1 VTPTRWLLTALSF
14 LAAIGVSLWVIGS
27 SIPPGGSA
35 FGLPLAAHLLALA
48 AVAAETLCRAGKLS
62 LSARAVGERLSLGTA
77 LRTSLGG
84 DFAAAIT
91 PARSGAE
98 PARFLVLSEAG
109 LAPAAALVV
118 LFLELALELLSL
130 VALSLVAMLV
140 FRGVGGMVTAVSAML
155 GGYATFVLG
164 LAVVAYALSR
174 GRTGGPPPEWARS
187 LRVNA
192 FAWRWVQRALRHM
205 RTSVQSVREAHPGWL
220 VLALLASVAH
230 IGARLTILPAIV
242 LLYDAHAPLAPLV
255 FWPLALVY
263 GGAAVPAP
271 AGGGLME
278 VAFKATLGSAIPG
291 AVFGA
296 ALIWWRFYTF
306 YIYVPLGAVA
316 AGHLVLRAMRRAER
330 EQATG
335 Q

>member
-1 VTPTRWLLTALSF
+1 MTPTRWLLTALSF
-14 LAAIGVSLWVIGS
+14 LAAIGVSLWVIRS

-35 FGLPLAAHLLALA
+35 FGLPLSAHLLALV
-48 AVAAETLCRAGKLS
+48 AVAVETLCRAGKLS
-62 LSARAVGERLSLGTA
+62 LSARAINARLSLGTA

-98 PARFLVLSEAG
+98 PARYLVLSEAG
-109 LAPAAALVV
+109 VAPAAALVL

-130 VALSLVAMLV
+130 VVLCVIAVFV
-140 FRGVGGMVTAVSAML
+140 FRGEGGMVSAVSAML
-155 GGYATFVLG
+155 GGYATFVLA
-164 LAVVAYALSR
+164 LAIAAYFLSK
-174 GRTGGPPPEWARS
+174 GRSGGPPPDWARS

-192 FAWRWVQRALRHM
+192 FAWRWVQRALRHT
-205 RTSVQSVREAHPGWL
+205 RTSVESVRDARIGWL
-220 VLALLASVAH
+220 FLALLVSIAH
-230 IGARLTILPAIV
+230 IAARLTILPAII
-242 LLYDAHAPLAPLV
+242 LLYDQSTALAPLV
-255 FWPLALVY
+255 FWPLALLY

-278 VAFKATLGSAIPG
+278 VAFKAVLGSTIPA

-306 YIYVPLGAVA
+306 YIYVPLGAIA
-316 AGHLVLRAMRRAER
+316 AGHLVLRAMRRADHES
-330 EQATG
+330 
-335 Q
+335 